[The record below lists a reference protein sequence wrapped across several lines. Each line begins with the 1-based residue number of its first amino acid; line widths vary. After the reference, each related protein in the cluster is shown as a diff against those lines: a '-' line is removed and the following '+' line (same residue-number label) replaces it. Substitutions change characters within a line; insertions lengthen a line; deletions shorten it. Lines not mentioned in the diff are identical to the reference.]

1 MKQTVQMDKIQHSMQ
16 PGVLTLEGFL
26 GNDTRKLVDILTD
39 DDAEVKRL
47 GLTHQQI
54 AIKMMEY
61 RDAGLKGL
69 GEFISVPPYFEVRT
83 ESVRGKIP
91 CPFGDPGIFPK
102 SNTTVRNLQTD
113 KEITFTELNI
123 HMIYA
128 HGFYEGHG
136 SNFRIDPRELVA
148 VLEIVSIDS

>member
-1 MKQTVQMDKIQHSMQ
+1 MKQTVQMDTIQHAMQ

-26 GNDTRKLVDILTD
+26 GADTRKLVDILIN

-47 GLTHQQI
+47 GLSHQQI
-54 AIKMMEY
+54 AMKMIEF
-61 RDAGLKGL
+61 RDAGMKGL
-69 GEFISVPPYFEVRT
+69 GEFISVPPHFEVRT

-102 SNTTVRNLQTD
+102 SNTTVRNLKLN
-113 KEITFTELNI
+113 KEVTFTELNI

-136 SNFRIDPRELVA
+136 SNFRINPHEIVEL
-148 VLEIVSIDS
+148 LEIEPIQ